1 MHWLRH
7 QQRNY
12 LPEKQARATV
22 KIKVKRHED
31 GNMIGSRQNLHEEEE
46 EEEECKLGGRE
57 RMPAVVHGR
66 RRIEGG
72 QQRGRSRNAPDSILL
87 SHQPHCRRLDL
98 DPGLYEAPPFRLYS
112 ILSFSSFPF
121 LLPLAGF
128 PYSLIPFLGILKRKT
143 DQESPLLFFIIPK
156 ITKAPY

>member
-46 EEEECKLGGRE
+46 EEECKLGGRE
-57 RMPAVVHGR
+57 RMPAVVNGR

-87 SHQPHCRRLDL
+87 SHQPHRRRLDL
-98 DPGLYEAPPFRLYS
+98 DPGLNEAPPS
-112 ILSFSSFPF
+112 ASTPFSYLF
-121 LLPLAGF
+121 LLELAGF

-143 DQESPLLFFIIPK
+143 DDESPLLFFIIPK